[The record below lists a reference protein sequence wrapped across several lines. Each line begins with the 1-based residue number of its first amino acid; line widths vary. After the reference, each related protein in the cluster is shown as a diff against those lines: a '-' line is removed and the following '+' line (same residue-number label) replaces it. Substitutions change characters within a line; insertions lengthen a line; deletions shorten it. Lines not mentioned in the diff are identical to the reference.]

1 MGFLICFIL
10 GMCIFL
16 GVKVDGRH
24 MRQLEQA
31 KKAFPDVYLLVGVPN
46 DELTHREKGVTVMN
60 EYERVE
66 TVKHCK
72 WVDEVRFHA
81 QVITNS
87 QVIENAPWAVTPEF
101 LEKHQIDYVAHDDL
115 PYGSG
120 NVADIYE
127 SIKKLGKFLPTKRT
141 EGVSSSDIITR
152 CYAFCLNLL
161 TRPEADKTATE
172 NKRSHELKD
181 TEVKVLGKSV
191 V

>member
-10 GMCIFL
+10 GIESL
-16 GVKVDGRH
+16 GNEVDGRH

-31 KKAFPDVYLLVGVPN
+31 KKAFPEVYLLVGVPN
-46 DELTHREKGVTVMN
+46 DEITHRLKGVTVMN
-60 EYERVE
+60 ERERAE

-72 WVDEVRFHA
+72 WVDEVLSL
-81 QVITNS
+81 QVLTNI
-87 QVIENAPWAVTPEF
+87 QVIENAPWVVTPEF
-101 LEKHQIDYVAHDDL
+101 LEQHQIDYVAHDDL

-120 NVADIYE
+120 DVADIYE
-127 SIKKLGKFLPTKRT
+127 PVKKLGKFLPTKRT

-161 TRPEADKTATE
+161 TRPEADKTVTE

-181 TEVKVLGKSV
+181 KEVEILGKIV

>member
-1 MGFLICFIL
+1 MKY
-10 GMCIFL
+10 
-16 GVKVDGRH
+16 VRH
-24 MRQLEQA
+24 
-31 KKAFPDVYLLVGVPN
+31 KP
-46 DELTHREKGVTVMN
+46 T
-60 EYERVE
+60 
-66 TVKHCK
+66 
-72 WVDEVRFHA
+72 
-81 QVITNS
+81 TNR
-87 QVIENAPWAVTPEF
+87 QVIENAPWVVTPEF

-127 SIKKLGKFLPTKRT
+127 PIKKLGKFLPTKRT

-161 TRPEADKTATE
+161 TRPEADKTETE